1 MSSPEILQR
10 LSMLKDHRGMEVI
23 LWSLQCF
30 ASDEFPHPLPPR
42 SVSLKHLLNLFV
54 IQLLEEY
61 TSIRLI
67 LLIESLEF
75 RVHRASFLCVISLST
90 PNREPT

>member
-1 MSSPEILQR
+1 
-10 LSMLKDHRGMEVI
+10 MLRFRRV
-23 LWSLQCF
+23 
-30 ASDEFPHPLPPR
+30 PHPLPPR

-61 TSIRLI
+61 PSIRLI

-90 PNREPT
+90 PNRETM